1 MVDFPLMTLHKTIK
15 IRRQANIPYDEEE
28 IIHVILDL
36 LRAVRDA
43 DSIGITHGGI
53 TDKRIFMSS
62 SGNYKLS
69 GFSEVRIKGLKK
81 QVQK

>member
-1 MVDFPLMTLHKTIK
+1 MVDFPLMTLHKTLK
-15 IRRQANIPYDEEE
+15 IRKQADNPYSEEE
-28 IIHVILDL
+28 ITHVILDL
-36 LRAVRDA
+36 LKAVRDA
-43 DSIGITHGGI
+43 ETVGITHGGI

-81 QVQK
+81 